1 MVVVSGL
8 TFTVPLAEVDA
19 RFPGAM
25 LSVVA
30 PDVAQLS
37 VLIPPSVMLVGLAVN
52 ELIVGKFGWV
62 TVTVNI
68 DAAVPVLFV
77 AVSVY
82 VVVTIGLRTTEP
94 LADVDANVPGVTAMP
109 VAPVAAQFR
118 VVVEPA
124 MIDAGLAEN
133 VLIVGAATSLVIGA
147 GFVQPAS
154 PMKAGKRTSAQKT
167 IPGLLRIALLRINDR
182 WCRSAPDC
190 NV

>member
-37 VLIPPSVMLVGLAVN
+37 VLIPPSVMLAGFAVN
-52 ELIVGKFGWV
+52 ELITGKLGWV
-62 TVTVNI
+62 TVTVII
-68 DAAVPVLFV
+68 DVAVPVVFV

-82 VVVTIGLRTTEP
+82 VVVVAGLRATDP

-109 VAPVAAQFR
+109 VAPVVAQFS
-118 VVVEPA
+118 VVLVPA
-124 MIDAGLAEN
+124 IMDAGLAEN
-133 VLIVGAATSLVIGA
+133 VLIVGAATSLVVGNA
-147 GFVQPAS
+147 CVQPAS
-154 PMKAGKRTSAQKT
+154 PIKAGRRTSAQTT
-167 IPGLLRIALLRINDR
+167 IRN
-182 WCRSAPDC
+182 S
-190 NV
+190 